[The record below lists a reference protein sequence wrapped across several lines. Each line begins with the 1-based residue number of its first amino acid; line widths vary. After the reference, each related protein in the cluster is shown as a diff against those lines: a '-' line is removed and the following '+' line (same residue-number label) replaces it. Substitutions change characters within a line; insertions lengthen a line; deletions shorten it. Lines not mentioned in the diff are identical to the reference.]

1 MEMIEIK
8 NLTKKYNDKLAV
20 DNLNLSIKQ
29 GKLLALLG
37 VNGAG
42 KTTTLKMLSGLIQP
56 TSGDARINNY
66 SIVNESL
73 FVKELIAV
81 SPQETAISPNL
92 TVRENLELMA
102 EIHGFKKT
110 LINNKVIEMITAF
123 NLKDVAAKKSKKLSG
138 GYQRRLSIAMALIS
152 EPQILFLDEPTL
164 GLDILAR
171 EQLWRTIK
179 ALKGKITIILT
190 THYLEEAE
198 ALSDYVCIMKDGK
211 IKALGT
217 TNELIKF
224 AKTTSFEDA
233 FIKLATGGTENENM
247 GLC

>member
-66 SIVNESL
+66 SIVNESF

-81 SPQETAISPNL
+81 SPQETAIAPNL

-102 EIHGFKKT
+102 EIHGFKK
-110 LINNKVIEMITAF
+110 NF
-123 NLKDVAAKKSKKLSG
+123 N
-138 GYQRRLSIAMALIS
+138 Q
-152 EPQILFLDEPTL
+152 
-164 GLDILAR
+164 
-171 EQLWRTIK
+171 
-179 ALKGKITIILT
+179 
-190 THYLEEAE
+190 
-198 ALSDYVCIMKDGK
+198 
-211 IKALGT
+211 
-217 TNELIKF
+217 
-224 AKTTSFEDA
+224 
-233 FIKLATGGTENENM
+233 
-247 GLC
+247 

>member
-8 NLTKKYNDKLAV
+8 NLTKKYKDRVAV

-37 VNGAG
+37 INGAG

-56 TSGDARINNY
+56 TSGDAKINNH
-66 SIVNESL
+66 SIVNESFL
-73 FVKELIAV
+73 VKELIAV
-81 SPQETAISPNL
+81 SPQETAIAPNL
-92 TVRENLELMA
+92 TVKENLELMA
-102 EIHGFKKT
+102 QIHGFKKP
-110 LINNKVIEMITAF
+110 LIDNKITEMITTF
-123 NLKDVAAKKSKKLSG
+123 NLEDIAAKKGKKLSG

-171 EQLWRTIK
+171 EQLWRTIN

-211 IKALGT
+211 VKALGN
-217 TNELIKF
+217 TNELIKL
-224 AKTTSFEDA
+224 AKATSFEDA
-233 FIKLATGGTENENM
+233 FIKLATGGTENESM

>member
-8 NLTKKYNDKLAV
+8 NLTKKYNDKPAV

-37 VNGAG
+37 VNGVG

-81 SPQETAISPNL
+81 SPQETAIAPNL

-110 LINNKVIEMITAF
+110 LIT
-123 NLKDVAAKKSKKLSG
+123 KKSKKLSG

>member
-66 SIVNESL
+66 SIVNESF

-81 SPQETAISPNL
+81 SPQETAIAPNL
-92 TVRENLELMA
+92 DRKSTRLNSSHS
-102 EIHGFKKT
+102 HGSR
-110 LINNKVIEMITAF
+110 MPSSA
-123 NLKDVAAKKSKKLSG
+123 
-138 GYQRRLSIAMALIS
+138 
-152 EPQILFLDEPTL
+152 
-164 GLDILAR
+164 
-171 EQLWRTIK
+171 
-179 ALKGKITIILT
+179 
-190 THYLEEAE
+190 
-198 ALSDYVCIMKDGK
+198 
-211 IKALGT
+211 
-217 TNELIKF
+217 
-224 AKTTSFEDA
+224 
-233 FIKLATGGTENENM
+233 
-247 GLC
+247 

>member
-37 VNGAG
+37 VNGVG

-81 SPQETAISPNL
+81 SPQETAIAPNL

-152 EPQILFLDEPTL
+152 EPQILFLEI
-164 GLDILAR
+164 GRA
-171 EQLWRTIK
+171 
-179 ALKGKITIILT
+179 
-190 THYLEEAE
+190 H
-198 ALSDYVCIMKDGK
+198 V
-211 IKALGT
+211 
-217 TNELIKF
+217 
-224 AKTTSFEDA
+224 
-233 FIKLATGGTENENM
+233 
-247 GLC
+247 

>member
-81 SPQETAISPNL
+81 SPQETAIAP
-92 TVRENLELMA
+92 NLELMA

>member
-66 SIVNESL
+66 SIVNESF

-81 SPQETAISPNL
+81 SPQETAIAPNL

-152 EPQILFLDEPTL
+152 EPQILFLDEPTTY
-164 GLDILAR
+164 LDIFHQIEILEIVKKLNKDNGLTVVMVLHDINQA
-171 EQLWRTIK
+171 IK
-179 ALKGKITIILT
+179 YSHNI
-190 THYLEEAE
+190 
-198 ALSDYVCIMKDGK
+198 VVMKDGK
-211 IKALGT
+211 IYK
-217 TNELIKF
+217 ELIRTGDRRTFLDELLTELKIINGGDGD
-224 AKTTSFEDA
+224 ED
-233 FIKLATGGTENENM
+233 E
-247 GLC
+247 